1 MLARQSVQG
10 NANTNELRIHLAHK
24 LPKLPNKP
32 YATSQQA
39 PHLHQSSRDVTMR
52 KATLAFQT
60 AIANKKTRQAPMGV
74 VRTSNMNL
82 SPSRLQPRSPGQ
94 AFETVQIAPQ
104 HQMRLMES
112 SNEDPNSFRV
122 ETKIHRAETDL
133 LNGFIVERTLES
145 AEPDLSEQKVTE
157 ATDDIRLTPP
167 DSKMPTLPKL
177 PHAQVR
183 QQLDRNE
190 RPPDYLAQRKSNQL
204 QAAGVLGTL
213 FLKEP

>member
-1 MLARQSVQG
+1 MQQ
-10 NANTNELRIHLAHK
+10 NANTSELRIHLAHK

-39 PHLHQSSRDVTMR
+39 PHLHQSSRDANMR

-60 AIANKKTRQAPMGV
+60 AIANKKTRQAPMNAI
-74 VRTSNMNL
+74 RTSNM
-82 SPSRLQPRSPGQ
+82 SGPPSKIQPKSPGQ
-94 AFETVQIAPQ
+94 AFETVQIASQ
-104 HQMRLMES
+104 NQMRLMES

-167 DSKMPTLPKL
+167 ESKFPTLPKL
-177 PHAQVR
+177 PHVQVR
-183 QQLDRNE
+183 QQLNQNE
-190 RPPDYLAQRKSNQL
+190 KPPEYLAQRKSNQV
-204 QAAGVLGTL
+204 QAASILGTL